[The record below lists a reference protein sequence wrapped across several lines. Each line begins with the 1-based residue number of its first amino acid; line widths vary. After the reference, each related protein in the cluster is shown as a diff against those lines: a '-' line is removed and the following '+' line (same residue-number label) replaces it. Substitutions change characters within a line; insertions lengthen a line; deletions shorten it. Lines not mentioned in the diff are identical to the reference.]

1 MTTPRTGGPSTIP
14 GRHRTTMERQPDT
27 DDITLLPLL
36 GILATT
42 NVTLD
47 SLIGGL
53 QDHYQ
58 ELLDSP
64 PNNLDSCEP
73 HHNARVAIA
82 LAQTLQVIVSRL
94 CAHELELVAPSED
107 NYF

>member
-1 MTTPRTGGPSTIP
+1 MTTPRS
-14 GRHRTTMERQPDT
+14 GRRTLQRQPDT
-27 DDITLLPLL
+27 NDITMLPLL
-36 GILATT
+36 GILATA

-64 PNNLDSCEP
+64 ANNLDSCEP

>member
-1 MTTPRTGGPSTIP
+1 M
-14 GRHRTTMERQPDT
+14 MQRQPDT
-27 DDITLLPLL
+27 NDITLLPLL

-58 ELLDSP
+58 EVLDCP
-64 PNNLDSCEP
+64 AHNLDSCEP
-73 HHNARVAIA
+73 HHNARIAIA
-82 LAQTLQVIVSRL
+82 LAQTLQVIVSRI
-94 CAHELELVAPSED
+94 CDHELEIVAPSED
-107 NYF
+107 NSF

>member
-1 MTTPRTGGPSTIP
+1 MTTPSSNLQ
-14 GRHRTTMERQPDT
+14 RQPDVN
-27 DDITLLPLL
+27 DITMLPLL

-58 ELLDSP
+58 ELLDTP
-64 PNNLDSCEP
+64 AHNLDSCEP

-82 LAQTLQVIVSRL
+82 LAQTLQVFVSRL

-107 NYF
+107 SYF